1 MCSLTLD
8 QPLSRKGSPGH
19 SPGSGVVARRM
30 EMLDTWPLFPHPS
43 GIYIVGGHPINTAL
57 KFKPVGWCAPISS
70 YLHGSV
76 HAPKSSYPGIG
87 SVHASKIKDL
97 ALGITK
103 NPARHWMMVHTHL
116 DACHLLRFYLCDIWD
131 ATGHLKDISVY
142 NKSNLV
148 KPTYALILKPF
159 LVTVQ

>member
-1 MCSLTLD
+1 MRDS
-8 QPLSRKGSPGH
+8 
-19 SPGSGVVARRM
+19 GSGMQRDGTTV
-30 EMLDTWPLFPHPS
+30 LWDLYSLHIS

-103 NPARHWMMVHTHL
+103 ILH
-116 DACHLLRFYLCDIWD
+116 
-131 ATGHLKDISVY
+131 ATE
-142 NKSNLV
+142 
-148 KPTYALILKPF
+148 
-159 LVTVQ
+159 